1 VAKNEIKLPKYASW
15 TNYDRYLPGNIERYC
30 TYWTTGK

>member
-1 VAKNEIKLPKYASW
+1 MQRTFLASW
-15 TNYDRYLPGNIERYC
+15 TNYNNYLPGNIERYC